1 MECQKMDV
9 LTQIRWEQLFDLE
22 LAVESA
28 PYILEGLAATIWMS
42 LVSMAIGLLL
52 GLITAVGRMSK
63 NFLFQWI
70 ARAYISIIR
79 GTPLLV
85 QLFILYF
92 GLPVIGI
99 KLTATL
105 AGIIGLSLN
114 VGGYSAETIR
124 GSILSI
130 PKGQWEAASSLNMT
144 YWQTMR
150 RVIIPQAARVA
161 LPSLA
166 NTFLSLVKDT
176 SLLAMITVNEMF
188 YHAKIVGARAFD
200 YMTVYILVA
209 FFYWVI
215 CTLLNIVQ
223 EKLEKRYGRYAA

>member
-1 MECQKMDV
+1 MDF
-9 LTQIRWEQLFDLE
+9 LSDIQWENLFDAD
-22 LAVESA
+22 LAKEAA
-28 PYILEGLAATIWMS
+28 PYILQGLSHTIWIS
-42 LVSMAIGLLL
+42 LLSMAIGLFIGLL
-52 GLITAVGRMSK
+52 VAMARMSK
-63 NFLFQWI
+63 NPLLQFP

-85 QLFILYF
+85 QIFILYF

-99 KLTATL
+99 NLAPLL
-105 AGIIGLSLN
+105 AGVIGLSLN

-130 PKGQWEAASSLNMT
+130 PRGQWEAALSLNMT

-150 RVIIPQAARVA
+150 RVVIPQATRVA

-176 SLLAMITVNEMF
+176 SLLAMITVNDMF
-188 YHAKIVGARAFD
+188 YRAKIVGGREFD
-200 YMTVYILVA
+200 YMTVYLEVA
-209 FFYWVI
+209 FFYWVV
-215 CTLLNIVQ
+215 CTVLSALQ
-223 EKLEKRYGRYAA
+223 DRLEKRYGRYAA

>member
-1 MECQKMDV
+1 MD
-9 LTQIRWEQLFDLE
+9 LFGYIEWERLFDVQ
-22 LAVESA
+22 LAVEST
-28 PYILEGLAATIWMS
+28 PFILQGLTATIWMS
-42 LVSMAIGLLL
+42 VLSMMIGLAL
-52 GLITAVGRMSK
+52 GLIAAMGRMSN
-63 NFLFQWI
+63 NFILRGL

-124 GSILSI
+124 GSVLSI
-130 PKGQWEAASSLNMT
+130 PKGQWEAAASLNMT

-150 RVIIPQAARVA
+150 RIIIPQAARVA

-176 SLLAMITVNEMF
+176 SLLAMITVGEMF
-188 YHAKIVGARAFD
+188 YNAKIVGARAFD

-215 CTLLNIVQ
+215 CTLLSFGQ
-223 EKLEKRYGRYAA
+223 EKLEKRYGRYVS